1 MELVQ
6 KASVGF
12 KQRDILM
19 NRIQKLNIL
28 LMTIALGMNT
38 PPVVQAD
45 SAADLAQELTNP
57 IANLITVPIQI
68 NLDRN
73 IGLDD
78 NGEKFFINVQPV
90 IPVDINDDWLL
101 ITRTIVPVIY
111 QKDIFPGEGSQSG
124 LGDINEQ
131 LFFSPKK
138 PTASG
143 LIWGAG
149 AAILL
154 PTATD
159 ARLGSK
165 KWGIGPS
172 FIAIAMPGR
181 WTFGALGNHVWSF
194 AGDDDRADISNTFM
208 QPFFAYTWP
217 SAWTVSMQTESTY
230 NWKLEQWSIPVNAAA
245 AKLVK
250 IGKLPVSLQ
259 AGVGYWVES
268 PDAGPEGWR
277 FRLQAN
283 IVLPK

>member
-19 NRIQKLNIL
+19 NRIQKLSIL

-38 PPVVQAD
+38 PLVVQAD

-78 NGEKFFINVQPV
+78 NGKKLFINVQPV

-111 QKDIFPGEGSQSG
+111 QKDIFPDEGSQSG

-159 ARLGSK
+159 SRLGSK

-194 AGDDDRADISNTFM
+194 AGDKDRIDISNTFM
-208 QPFFAYTWP
+208 QPFVAYTWP

-230 NWKLEQWSIPVNAAA
+230 NWELEQWSIPVNAAA

-268 PDAGPEGWR
+268 PDVGPEGWR

>member
-1 MELVQ
+1 MY
-6 KASVGF
+6 ANF
-12 KQRDILM
+12 KERDVLM
-19 NRIQKLNIL
+19 NRVQKLNII
-28 LMTIALGMNT
+28 LMTIGLGMNT
-38 PPVVQAD
+38 HLLAQTD
-45 SAADLAQELTNP
+45 SDADLAQDLTNP

-78 NGEKFFINVQPV
+78 NGDKTLINVQPV

-101 ITRTIVPVIY
+101 ITRTIVPVVY
-111 QKDIFPGEGSQSG
+111 QKDIFPGEGSQFG
-124 LGDINEQ
+124 LGDISEQ

-138 PTASG
+138 PTSSG
-143 LIWGAG
+143 VIWGAG

-159 ARLGSK
+159 SRLGSK

-181 WTFGALGNHVWSF
+181 WTIGALGNHVWSF
-194 AGDDDRADISNTFM
+194 AGDKDRIDISNTFM
-208 QPFFAYTWP
+208 QPFVAYTWP
-217 SAWTVSMQTESTY
+217 SAWTVSVQTESTY
-230 NWKLEQWSIPVNAAA
+230 NWKLEQWSIPVNAAVA
-245 AKLVK
+245 RLVK
-250 IGKLPVSLQ
+250 FGKLPVSLQ
-259 AGVGYWVES
+259 AGVGYWVEG

-277 FRLQAN
+277 LRLQAN

>member
-1 MELVQ
+1 
-6 KASVGF
+6 
-12 KQRDILM
+12 M

-38 PPVVQAD
+38 PLVVHAD

-111 QKDIFPGEGSQSG
+111 QKDVFPGEGSQSG

-159 ARLGSK
+159 SRLGSK

-194 AGDDDRADISNTFM
+194 TGDDDRADISNTFM

-217 SAWTVSMQTESTY
+217 SAWTVSVQTESTY
-230 NWKLEQWSIPVNAAA
+230 NWELEQWSIPVNAAA

-259 AGVGYWVES
+259 AGLGYWVES

-283 IVLPK
+283 IVLPR

>member
-1 MELVQ
+1 MYRV
-6 KASVGF
+6 
-12 KQRDILM
+12 
-19 NRIQKLNIL
+19 QKLNIL
-28 LMTIALGMNT
+28 LMTIGLGMNT
-38 PPVVQAD
+38 HLVAQTD
-45 SAADLAQELTNP
+45 SGADLAQELTNP

-68 NLDRN
+68 NFDQN

-78 NGEKFFINVQPV
+78 NGEKILINVQPV

-101 ITRTIVPVIY
+101 ITRTIIPVIY
-111 QKDIFPGEGSQSG
+111 QKDVFPDEGSQSG

-138 PTASG
+138 PTSSG

-159 ARLGSK
+159 SRLGSK

-172 FIAIAMPGR
+172 FIAITMPGR
-181 WTFGALGNHVWSF
+181 WTIGALGNHVWSF
-194 AGDDDRADISNTFM
+194 AGDKDRIDISNTFV
-208 QPFFAYTWP
+208 QPFVAYTWP

-230 NWKLEQWSIPVNAAA
+230 NWELEQWSIPVNAAA
-245 AKLVK
+245 ARLVK

-268 PDAGPEGWR
+268 PAAGPEGWR

>member
-1 MELVQ
+1 
-6 KASVGF
+6 
-12 KQRDILM
+12 M
-19 NRIQKLNIL
+19 NRVQKLNNL
-28 LMTIALGMNT
+28 LMTIGLGMNT
-38 PPVVQAD
+38 HLVAQTD
-45 SAADLAQELTNP
+45 SDADLAQELTNP

-68 NLDRN
+68 NFDQN

-78 NGEKFFINVQPV
+78 NGKKILMNVQPV

-101 ITRTIVPVIY
+101 ITRTIIPIIY
-111 QKDIFPGEGSQSG
+111 QKDVFPDESSQSG

-143 LIWGAG
+143 VIWGAG

-159 ARLGSK
+159 SRLGSK
-165 KWGIGPS
+165 KWGIGPA
-172 FIAIAMPGR
+172 FIAITMPGR
-181 WTFGALGNHVWSF
+181 WTVGALGNHVWSF
-194 AGDDDRADISNTFM
+194 AGDKDRIDISNTFM
-208 QPFFAYTWP
+208 QPFVAYTWP
-217 SAWTVSMQTESTY
+217 SAWTVSVQTETTY
-230 NWKLEQWSIPVNAAA
+230 NWELEQWSIPVNAAVA
-245 AKLVK
+245 RLVK

-259 AGVGYWVES
+259 AGAGYWVES